1 MIVTIFV
8 SLFSTRYILL
18 ALGETDFGIY
28 NLIAG
33 VVALFSFI
41 ASTMAG
47 TTQRYISYHMG
58 SGDMQ
63 QVGNVFYAS
72 CFIHICIAV
81 IVALLVEVGGT
92 YLVNHVL
99 SIPDGRV
106 ADARFVLHCVTIGL
120 AGTIVTVPYE
130 AALMAHENILFISI
144 VNLLNAVVKL
154 AGAVVLLYIHL
165 DRLRVYAVIMAL
177 LPFLCF
183 GLEALFCNI
192 KYKETR
198 IRLHRISDFSLIKSM
213 CGFAGWVL
221 IGVTC
226 GTIRTQ
232 GTAILLNVFFGVVA
246 NAANGIAMQ
255 VNGQLQ
261 QFSTSITTSIRPQLM
276 KSAGCND
283 RERMLTLTYAACKY
297 PFLLMVLFAVP
308 LIIAMPE
315 VLHLWLKEVPEY
327 TVVFCRLLLL
337 ASMFNQISMG
347 LTIAAEATGKVKL
360 LHSIIGTLHIVSLPA
375 GYLFFKFGYPP
386 QTIMWCI
393 VTEEVVASVLRLILV
408 KRMID
413 INVPLFLKNVVL
425 RSFSVVFFYSVICG
439 FVWNSLPDSLL
450 HLLLFCAISAIVF
463 FLTTGTCG
471 LTLKERQKIKELIQ
485 VGLTRIKAVHS

>member
-1 MIVTIFV
+1 
-8 SLFSTRYILL
+8 
-18 ALGETDFGIY
+18 
-28 NLIAG
+28 
-33 VVALFSFI
+33 
-41 ASTMAG
+41 
-47 TTQRYISYHMG
+47 
-58 SGDMQ
+58 
-63 QVGNVFYAS
+63 
-72 CFIHICIAV
+72 
-81 IVALLVEVGGT
+81 
-92 YLVNHVL
+92 
-99 SIPDGRV
+99 
-106 ADARFVLHCVTIGL
+106 
-120 AGTIVTVPYE
+120 
-130 AALMAHENILFISI
+130 
-144 VNLLNAVVKL
+144 
-154 AGAVVLLYIHL
+154 
-165 DRLRVYAVIMAL
+165 
-177 LPFLCF
+177 
-183 GLEALFCNI
+183 
-192 KYKETR
+192 
-198 IRLHRISDFSLIKSM
+198 
-213 CGFAGWVL
+213 
-221 IGVTC
+221 
-226 GTIRTQ
+226 
-232 GTAILLNVFFGVVA
+232 
-246 NAANGIAMQ
+246 
-255 VNGQLQ
+255 
-261 QFSTSITTSIRPQLM
+261 
-276 KSAGCND
+276 
-283 RERMLTLTYAACKY
+283 MLTLTYAACKY